1 MLRILSISPRIEW
14 TDSVKMS
21 FVCLEENI
29 NEEHTRYVLCFS
41 SSMKVKRLSS
51 HVKLSHLVFLRDS
64 YNGQNFKCFVYVC
77 ITVYTILELQNASL
91 FVW

>member
-41 SSMKVKRLSS
+41 SSMEVKRLS
-51 HVKLSHLVFLRDS
+51 
-64 YNGQNFKCFVYVC
+64 
-77 ITVYTILELQNASL
+77 
-91 FVW
+91 